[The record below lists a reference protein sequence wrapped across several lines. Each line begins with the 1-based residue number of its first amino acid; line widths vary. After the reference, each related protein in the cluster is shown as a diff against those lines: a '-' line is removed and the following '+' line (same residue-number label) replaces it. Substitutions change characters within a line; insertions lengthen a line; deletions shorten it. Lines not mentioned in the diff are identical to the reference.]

1 MTETKPRVLFDNAY
15 HARKRRDA
23 KEIALLREFSRR
35 DAKEIELLR
44 EALNAAIGLIDGIGR
59 NVAPLVEERLEDE
72 LNEALHGLAEFGYT
86 EEV

>member
-15 HARKRRDA
+15 HARK
-23 KEIALLREFSRR
+23 RR